1 MFGQH
6 LAILP
11 LLIPLFAALLQLF
24 PWGDNAQFYRR
35 IIGLVSC
42 SLLIIISVLLLIQS
56 DTATLVYALGNW
68 QAPYGIVLVVDRL
81 AALMLLLT
89 AVLALPV
96 LIFGCYGEDNL
107 GSHFHALFQFQLL
120 GILGAFLTGD
130 LFNLFVFF
138 EVLLISSYALLMH
151 GGGKQKL
158 RATLHYVL
166 LNLAGSALF
175 LISLGILYGITGTL
189 NMADM
194 AVKVSALTGD
204 DAVIARAGGL
214 MLLIVFGLKAALLP
228 LYFWLPQAYAN
239 TTGTVAALF
248 AIMTKVGIYAII
260 RVFTLIFGTDAGLA
274 AGVGYD
280 WLWWLGLA
288 TLAVGGLG
296 VLGSRDL
303 RLAIAYLV
311 VISVGTML
319 TTFSMGNDRAISGV
333 LFYLLHSTLV
343 TGALFLLVD
352 VIAVQRGKTASRI
365 IKGRKLAQHGALGML
380 FFIAALTVIG
390 MPPLSGFVSKLFI
403 LEAARTGAQVAL
415 LWPLVLFSTFLGMIA
430 LSRAGSRMF
439 WHTLPG
445 KAADISHPPGQL
457 ATIAALLFGAILLTI
472 FAQPVSDFTTA
483 IAHDLSHP
491 ETYIR
496 AVLQLTGVDHE

>member
-1 MFGQH
+1 MFSQH

-24 PWGDNAQFYRR
+24 PWGDNPQFYRR
-35 IIGLVSC
+35 IIGLISC
-42 SLLIIISVLLLIQS
+42 TLLIIVSLLLLIQA
-56 DTATLVYALGNW
+56 DNTTLVYAVGNW

-81 AALMLLLT
+81 AALMVLLT

-194 AVKVSALTGD
+194 ALKVSTLTGD
-204 DAVIARAGGL
+204 EAAIARAGGL
-214 MLLIVFGLKAALLP
+214 LLLIVFGLKAALLP

-260 RVFTLIFGTDAGLA
+260 RVFTLIFGDDAGLA
-274 AGVGYD
+274 TGLGYD

-352 VIAVQRGKTASRI
+352 VIAIQRGKTASRI

-445 KAADISHPPGQL
+445 KAADISHPRGQL
-457 ATIAALLFGAILLTI
+457 ATIAALLVGAVMLTI

-483 IAHDLSHP
+483 IANDLSHP
-491 ETYIR
+491 ENYIH
-496 AVLQLTGVDHE
+496 AVLQLTGADHE

>member
-1 MFGQH
+1 MFQQH
-6 LAILP
+6 LAIFP
-11 LLIPLFAALLQLF
+11 LLIPLFAALLQLL
-24 PWGDNAQFYRR
+24 PWGDNAQLYRR
-35 IIGLVSC
+35 MIGLISC
-42 SLLIIISVLLLIQS
+42 SLLVVVSLILVVQS
-56 DTATLVYALGNW
+56 ETTTLVYAVGNW

-81 AALMLLLT
+81 AAMMVLLT
-89 AVLALPV
+89 TVLALPV

-107 GSHFHALFQFQLL
+107 GSHFQALFQFQLL

-194 AVKVSALTGD
+194 AMKVGALTGD
-204 DAVIARAGGL
+204 DAALARTGGL
-214 MLLIVFGLKAALLP
+214 LLLIVFGLKAALLP
-228 LYFWLPQAYAN
+228 LYFWLPQAYAT

-260 RVFTLIFGTDAGLA
+260 RVFTVVFGDEAGIA
-274 AGVGYD
+274 AQLGYN

-319 TTFSMGNDRAISGV
+319 TTFSMGNERAISGV
-333 LFYLLHSTLV
+333 LFYLVHSTLV

-352 VIAVQRGKTASRI
+352 VIATQRGKTASRI
-365 IKGRKLAQHGALGML
+365 IKGRKLAQHGTLAIL
-380 FFIAALTVIG
+380 FFVAAITVIG

-445 KAADISHPPGQL
+445 KPAEISHPAGQL
-457 ATIAALLFGAILLTI
+457 ATIGALLLGAVVLTI
-472 FAQPVSDFTTA
+472 FAQPVNDFTNA
-483 IAHDLSHP
+483 IAVDLMNP
-491 ETYIR
+491 RNYIE
-496 AVLQLTGVDHE
+496 AVLQLTGGNHG

>member
-1 MFGQH
+1 MFSQH

-24 PWGDNAQFYRR
+24 PWGNNPQYYRR

-42 SLLIIISVLLLIQS
+42 TLLIVVSLWLLLQANS
-56 DTATLVYALGNW
+56 TTLVYAVGNW

-81 AALMLLLT
+81 AALMVLLT

-194 AVKVSALTGD
+194 ALKIAALTGD
-204 DAVIARAGGL
+204 EAAIARAGGL
-214 MLLIVFGLKAALLP
+214 LLLIVFGLKAALLP

-260 RVFTLIFGTDAGLA
+260 RVFTLIFGDDAGLA
-274 AGVGYD
+274 TGLGYD

-319 TTFSMGNDRAISGV
+319 TTFSMGNERAISGV

-365 IKGRKLAQHGALGML
+365 IKGRQLAQHGALGML

-439 WHTLPG
+439 WHTLAG
-445 KAADISHPPGQL
+445 KPADIRHPRGQL
-457 ATIAALLFGAILLTI
+457 ATIAALLIGAVMLTV

-483 IAHDLSHP
+483 IADDLSHP
-491 ETYIR
+491 EHYIN
-496 AVLQLTGVDHE
+496 AVLQLTGAEHE

>member
-1 MFGQH
+1 MFSQH

-24 PWGDNAQFYRR
+24 SWGDNPQYYRR

-42 SLLIIISVLLLIQS
+42 SLLIVVSLLLLIQS
-56 DTATLVYALGNW
+56 DTTTLVYAVGNW

-81 AALMLLLT
+81 AAMMVLLT

-96 LIFGCYGEDNL
+96 LVFGCYGEDNL

-204 DAVIARAGGL
+204 EAAIARAGGL
-214 MLLIVFGLKAALLP
+214 LLLIVFGLKAALLP

-260 RVFTLIFGTDAGLA
+260 RVFTLIFGGDAGVA
-274 AGVGYD
+274 AGLGYD

-352 VIAVQRGKTASRI
+352 VIAAQRGKTASRI
-365 IKGRKLAQHGALGML
+365 IKGRQLAQHGALGML
-380 FFIAALTVIG
+380 FFVAALTVIG

-445 KAADISHPPGQL
+445 KPADISHPRGQL
-457 ATIAALLFGAILLTI
+457 STIAVLLFGAVLLTI
-472 FAQPVSDFTTA
+472 FAEPVSDFTSA
-483 IAHDLSHP
+483 IANDLSHP
-491 ETYIR
+491 QNYIN
-496 AVLQLTGVDHE
+496 AVLQLTGADHE